1 MTPLELTIDLTGLE
15 DSFMRCFRRQV
26 NSEIAR
32 WALIAVM
39 VGITITWSFLIL
51 GIGWPIRI
59 LAAGVSSLNLAR
71 HTTLGN
77 VRRARDIMLTG
88 GR

>member
-1 MTPLELTIDLTGLE
+1 MTPLELTIALTGLE

-32 WALIAVM
+32 WALITVIL
-39 VGITITWSFLIL
+39 GITITWSSLIL

-59 LAAGVSSLNLAR
+59 LFAGVSSLNLAR
-71 HTTLGN
+71 DPSLGSG
-77 VRRARDIMLTG
+77 RRERDITLTG